1 MNFIEAI
8 VSGTLGRFRRS
19 KEHAALRARLVAE
32 ARRRHEADINGAPFW
47 KRAWLEVVI
56 EREVRDELR
65 RLFPP
70 GALYT
75 SGNPDG
81 GA

>member
-1 MNFIEAI
+1 MNFLQAI
-8 VSGTLGRFRRS
+8 ISGGLERFRSS
-19 KEHAALRARLVAE
+19 KEFAALRARLVAE
-32 ARRRHEADINGAPFW
+32 ARLRHDADLRGAPFW
-47 KRAWLEVVI
+47 RRAWLEVVI
-56 EREVRDELR
+56 ELEVRAKLR

-75 SGNPDG
+75 LGSPNG

>member
-1 MNFIEAI
+1 MNFLQAI
-8 VSGTLGRFRRS
+8 ISGGLERFRSS
-19 KEHAALRARLVAE
+19 KEFAALVAE
-32 ARRRHEADINGAPFW
+32 ARLRHDADLRGAPFW
-47 KRAWLEVVI
+47 RRAWLEVVI
-56 EREVRDELR
+56 ELEVRAKLR

-75 SGNPDG
+75 LGSPNG

>member
-1 MNFIEAI
+1 MNFLQAI
-8 VSGTLGRFRRS
+8 VSGNLERFRRS

-32 ARRRHEADINGAPFW
+32 ARQRHEADINGAPFW

-56 EREVRDELR
+56 EREVRAKLR

-75 SGNPDG
+75 SGRPDG